1 MRDRLVRVVAL
12 AGVLAGTAWTPL
24 GAEEKGQTA
33 GHGWV
38 RVTAPSTSDRRLS
51 GDLVSIDATTLVLR
65 GAGQAAP
72 ERIPLSSIT
81 SIERRLRPGR
91 KKRGLAIGLLTGVAV
106 GAAIGYA
113 GGEDCNPG
121 GLVCFDRGT
130 TAAGGA
136 IALGLVGLAV
146 GALAAPGEQWEATT
160 TERLRVDVGPTPAG
174 GVGARLTLRF

>member
-24 GAEEKGQTA
+24 GGEEKGQTA

-51 GDLVSIDATTLVLR
+51 GDLVWIDATTLVLR
-65 GAGQAAP
+65 GAGQAAS
-72 ERIPLSSIT
+72 ERIPHSSIT
-81 SIERRLRPGR
+81 LIERLRPGR

-113 GGEDCNPG
+113 GGDDCNPG
-121 GLVCFDRGT
+121 SLCIDRGT

-160 TERLRVDVGPTPAG
+160 TERLRVDVGPTRAG

>member
-1 MRDRLVRVVAL
+1 MRDS
-12 AGVLAGTAWTPL
+12 L
-24 GAEEKGQTA
+24 G
-33 GHGWV
+33 
-38 RVTAPSTSDRRLS
+38 
-51 GDLVSIDATTLVLR
+51 
-65 GAGQAAP
+65 
-72 ERIPLSSIT
+72 SIT
-81 SIERRLRPGR
+81 SIERSLRPGR

-121 GLVCFDRGT
+121 GWVCFDRGT

-136 IALGLVGLAV
+136 IGLGLVGLAV

-174 GVGARLTLRF
+174 GVGARLTVRF